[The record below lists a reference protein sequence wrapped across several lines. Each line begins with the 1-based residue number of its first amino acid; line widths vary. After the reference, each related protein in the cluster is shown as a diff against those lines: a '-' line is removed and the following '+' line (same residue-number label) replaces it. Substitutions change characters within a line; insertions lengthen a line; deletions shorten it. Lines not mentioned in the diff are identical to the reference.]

1 MSTINTQPLPPQP
14 SLSQRD
20 STSPNHRFGR
30 RFFSK
35 WKAIVSYIP
44 INKGKDKSTS
54 FWKSSTKPS
63 VFPKRLS
70 TQSGSS
76 ASSDR
81 GPVHIEYSKPLKIE
95 KPTVTSIGNML
106 PHSEDTGEPVVRGEG
121 KHEIPFVDL
130 LTWLFGNSE
139 YDHNKTVFVD
149 ALHPERSLTAFD
161 VEAQV
166 KSLIGGLRSIGVKPG
181 DAVCIHSFNDIMYP
195 ILFLAIIGCGAAF
208 VGTNPG
214 YTAFELEHHF
224 KISGTKFIFVQPSLF
239 KNVNEAA
246 QRTSIPSTRIF
257 AFDTE
262 GQILKEEDGLRSF
275 KELLE
280 HEKEDWIKFD
290 DEKSAKTTLMGL
302 FASSGTT
309 GLPKVIAISHYAWVA
324 GSVVLREPL
333 LRPYEV
339 KRLMCLPSF
348 HGFAAPLTIGV
359 PLRLGQ
365 TTYILPRFDL
375 GAFVNAAAKFEI
387 NETAVAPPVLQG
399 FLKSPPETQNKL
411 KTIKRVWCGG
421 APLNVKLQTEAR
433 SCFDKDAEI
442 VNIWGMTE
450 IGITV
455 GMKYDDIDRT
465 GAASKLL
472 ANTEARIVD
481 DSGVNITHTGEQG
494 EVQIRTPQCC
504 SGYWGNPKATSEL
517 ILPDG
522 WVRTGDVAYFKDG
535 KLYIMDR
542 KKEMIKV
549 RGWQVAPAELEAI
562 LITHPCIKDAAVIG
576 IKVGAEDDEHE
587 VPRAYVVPVEAGG
600 ITETEVKEFVL
611 SKLSKYK
618 ALDGGVY
625 FVEAIPKSP
634 AGKILKKI
642 IRAEWLSKGEQ
653 KPMA

>member
-1 MSTINTQPLPPQP
+1 MATTAPQSLPPQP
-14 SLSQRD
+14 SPLPRT
-20 STSPNHRFGR
+20 STPARFRFNR
-30 RFFSK
+30 RFLSK
-35 WKAIVSYIP
+35 WKAIFSSITTTKRKDRPTREKFSNDTVYI
-44 INKGKDKSTS
+44 
-54 FWKSSTKPS
+54 
-63 VFPKRLS
+63 PKRLS
-70 TQSGSS
+70 TQSDSS
-76 ASSDR
+76 KSSEQ
-81 GPVHIEYSKPLKIE
+81 GPTHIEYSTPLTIE
-95 KPTVTSIGNML
+95 QSKVVLTSNML
-106 PHSEDTGEPVVRGEG
+106 PHAEDTGEPVMRGE
-121 KHEIPFVDL
+121 KIHEIPHVDL

-139 YDHNKTVFVD
+139 YDHNKTIYVD
-149 ALHPERSLTAFD
+149 ALHPERSMTTLE
-161 VEAQV
+161 VESKV

-181 DAVCIHSFNDIMYP
+181 HAVCIHSFNDIMYP
-195 ILFLAIIGCGAAF
+195 VLFLAIIGCGAVF

-224 KISGTKFIFVQPSLF
+224 RISCTDFIFVQPSLL
-239 KNVNEAA
+239 KNVKEAV
-246 QRTSIPSTRIF
+246 QRTMIQSDKIF

-262 GQILKEEDGLRSF
+262 GQQLKKEDGLCSF

-280 HEKEDWIKFD
+280 HEEEDWVKFND
-290 DEKSAKTTLMGL
+290 KKTAKSTLMGF

-324 GSVVLREPL
+324 GSVILREPL
-333 LRPYEV
+333 ERPYEV

-375 GAFVNAAAKFEI
+375 GAFTNASAKYEI
-387 NETAVAPPVLQG
+387 NETAVAPPVLQA

-411 KTIKRVWCGG
+411 KTIKRIWCGG

-433 SCFDKDAEI
+433 TCFADDAEI

-455 GMKYDDIDRT
+455 GMKYDDVDRT

-472 ANTEARIVD
+472 ANTEARIVNEL
-481 DSGVNITHTGEQG
+481 GVNVTHTGEQG

-504 SGYWGNPKATSEL
+504 SGYWGNITATREL
-517 ILPDG
+517 IIRDR

-562 LITHPCIKDAAVIG
+562 LITHPLIKDAAVIG
-576 IKVGAEDDEHE
+576 IKVGSENDEHE
-587 VPRAYVVPVEAGG
+587 VPRAYVVPTEVGA
-600 ITETEVKEFVL
+600 ITETEVKDFIL

-642 IRAEWLSKGEQ
+642 IRAEWLSKGDQ
-653 KPMA
+653 KPIA